1 MEQVS
6 KRNRPLVIAVA
17 AVAVAAVAGGG
28 MLAAARGPESQAG
41 AAAAPLSQTPSS
53 KPPLTVKIDA
63 TKLATGRDPQVVY
76 VRGRTVM
83 GGVGNPVKVPG
94 TRDITAVTRLWDET
108 WTLQVD
114 TAVRSTLVVQD
125 SQGKVLRQVKDI
137 DSLAGSAD
145 GQAVG
150 YAAGGDSDGTQGA
163 TVYYEL
169 PGRPAV
175 TLTQPKAYGLQV
187 LSVTGRTVF
196 FRSATTAGGTET
208 LSRWDVD
215 QKTAVPISRVTSP
228 QAVTVDATLTSS
240 LPVFTDSGVCSAV
253 TELATGLQRWKT
265 CENRLDTFSPGNAFV
280 LALPPNT
287 GGPFGVDT
295 VSALNAKTGTVI
307 RNWTAPTIVRQ
318 LAEDDDHVLL
328 EWYADVDARSRSAV
342 VRCTVSTGQCE
353 LATPLSTEHLL
364 LGS

>member
-1 MEQVS
+1 MS
-6 KRNRPLVIAVA
+6 NRNRPLVIAVA

-28 MLAAARGPESQAG
+28 MLAAARGPESQSSV
-41 AAAAPLSQTPSS
+41 AAAPLSQTPTS
-53 KPPLTVKIDA
+53 KAPLTVKIDA
-63 TKLATGRDPQVVY
+63 TKLTAGRDPQVAY
-76 VRGRTVM
+76 LRGRTVM

-94 TRDITAVTRLWDET
+94 TRDITAVTRLWDTT

-125 SQGKVLRQVKDI
+125 SQDRVLRQVKDI

-150 YAAGGDSDGTQGA
+150 YAAGGDGDGTQGA
-163 TVYYEL
+163 TMYYEV
-169 PGRPAV
+169 PGRAAV
-175 TLTQPKAYGLQV
+175 TLTQPKAYGLEV

-196 FRSATTAGGTET
+196 FRSATSAGGTET

-215 QKTAVPISRVTSP
+215 QKAAVPISRVTSP
-228 QAVTVDATLTSS
+228 QAVSEDATLTSS

-253 TELATGLQRWKT
+253 TDLATGLQRWKT
-265 CENRLDTFSPGNAFV
+265 CQNRLDTFSPGNAFV
-280 LALPPNT
+280 IGLPPNT
-287 GGPFGVDT
+287 GGPFGVDKL
-295 VSALNAKTGTVI
+295 SALDAKSGTVR
-307 RNWTAPTIVRQ
+307 RNWTAPTIPRQ
-318 LAEDDDHVLL
+318 VAEDDDHILL
-328 EWYADVDARSRSAV
+328 EWYEDVDARSRSAV

-353 LATPLSTEHLL
+353 LATPLSKEPLL